1 VRGLLKPERVY
12 GVTLRSGIN
21 RSEAAR
27 FHDSGTDNNLV
38 LSKSDRNGLPN
49 VWDGNFPRQ
58 R

>member
-1 VRGLLKPERVY
+1 MKPERVY